1 MKNRPLVF
9 FWRKIGCLK
18 ILFRG
23 NQSAALRFTPSMEA
37 VKEGLASVEG
47 RHQGRGKGKGNT

>member
-1 MKNRPLVF
+1 MKKNRPLVF

-23 NQSAALRFTPSMEA
+23 NQSATLRFTPSMTA
-37 VKEGLASVEG
+37 VREGLASVEG
-47 RHQGRGKGKGNT
+47 RHQGRNKDRG